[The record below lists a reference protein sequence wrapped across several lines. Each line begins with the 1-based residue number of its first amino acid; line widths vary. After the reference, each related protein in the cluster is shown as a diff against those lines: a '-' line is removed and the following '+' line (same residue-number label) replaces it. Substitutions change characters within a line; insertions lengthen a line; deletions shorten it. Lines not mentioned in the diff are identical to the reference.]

1 MDPQE
6 AQEAL
11 DLLAKSN
18 AAGKTSRLDFLKGS
32 KGIWEG
38 KNPIP
43 KEKEEYKPPEGFE
56 DCELY
61 NIDIMCWYGTSPY
74 QFKIEALLNNAEA
87 YETRKTLDTKM
98 YELGRGTS
106 SSFSITLRGKD
117 GRAVSRAFTGVV
129 YMEHDIP
136 PFKEVAEDENV
147 EMM

>member
-1 MDPQE
+1 MMDPQE

-11 DLLAKSN
+11 DLLAKSS
-18 AAGKTSRLDFLKGS
+18 AAGKTSRLDFLKAS
-32 KGIWEG
+32 KGVWEG
-38 KNPIP
+38 KDPIP
-43 KEKEEYKPPEGFE
+43 KDEYDIPEGYE
-56 DCELY
+56 DCRLY
-61 NIDIMCWYGTSPY
+61 HIDVMCWYGTSPY
-74 QFKIEALLNNAEA
+74 QFKIETLLNNAEA

-117 GRAVSRAFTGVV
+117 GHPISRAFTNVV

-147 EMM
+147 EIA